1 MEAVR
6 FCAAARDARP
16 LMQIKVGR
24 DNAPPFDLSS
34 IKRQ

>member
-1 MEAVR
+1 MAAAH

-24 DNAPPFDLSS
+24 DNTPPFDRS
-34 IKRQ
+34 